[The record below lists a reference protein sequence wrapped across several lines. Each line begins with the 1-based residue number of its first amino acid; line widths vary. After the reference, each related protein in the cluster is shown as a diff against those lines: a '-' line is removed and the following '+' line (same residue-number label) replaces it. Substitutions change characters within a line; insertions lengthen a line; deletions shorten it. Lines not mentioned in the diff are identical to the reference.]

1 MSSHPRRCPLPPR
14 SRSQRT
20 AACGRVTGRAGTH
33 RADGTLS
40 SESEVPAW
48 EDEDVPEDLV
58 PNRTDLAAGPR
69 QALTDRLDGMGICRP
84 NLRLWGR

>member
-1 MSSHPRRCPLPPR
+1 MPTGSIAKTFIEYDLRLSIALRYLAGGSYLDLMYLHGVGKSSVFHLLY
-14 SRSQRT
+14 
-20 AACGRVTGRAGTH
+20 
-33 RADGTLS
+33 D
-40 SESEVPAW
+40 
-48 EDEDVPEDLV
+48 DVPEDLV

>member
-1 MSSHPRRCPLPPR
+1 M
-14 SRSQRT
+14 
-20 AACGRVTGRAGTH
+20 
-33 RADGTLS
+33 
-40 SESEVPAW
+40 PAW